1 MGKHVI
7 PTHQKMKGTLSHLHT
22 FFLACFPGKWHLG
35 LSCASPNDHC
45 HHPLNHGFDHFYGMP
60 FSMMADCERW
70 QLSEKRAVL
79 ERGLDVCSQLVALA
93 TLTLTVGKLTHLTR
107 AASWTLVIWSTVVCL
122 LLFATS
128 YLVGALI
135 MHADCFLMRNHSI
148 AEQPMRSQRTTPL
161 MLQEVSSFV
170 KR

>member
-1 MGKHVI
+1 
-7 PTHQKMKGTLSHLHT
+7 MKGTLSHLHT
-22 FFLACFPGKWHLG
+22 FFFFFFAYFPGKWHLG
-35 LSCASPNDHC
+35 LSCASPDDHC

-70 QLSEKRAVL
+70 ELSEKRAVL
-79 ERGLDVCSQLVALA
+79 ESRLDVCFQLVALA
-93 TLTLTVGKLTHLTR
+93 TLTLTIGKLTHLIPG
-107 AASWTLVIWSTVVCL
+107 ASWTLVIWSAVVCL

-128 YLVGALI
+128 CLVGALI